1 MSRALVALCVI
12 LLLGW
17 GNQAARSQES
27 SDVQKGQPADNR
39 VRLERWRAI
48 RDSLS
53 NVLTQMP
60 NEWSAWVNRGFAN
73 AQLKNYSDALH
84 DYSKAIWLAPR
95 EVNAYLHR
103 ASLYFALADF
113 ANARKD
119 LDTAIT
125 IEQKDAQ
132 LFYYRGLCR
141 VKLKDDAGAIE
152 DFSRSLRIKVSPEA
166 FYERGL
172 AKARF
177 QRYSEAIYD
186 FDNALELDKQ
196 FAFAYYARGRA
207 KLAIGQHSE
216 ALLDLSRA
224 QLLGCA
230 PAGYLLSQYIEKSE
244 TLDSLRI
251 YASPEITVRAT
262 REEIQRATET
272 TKNLASIGV
281 TAINTTNFQNPRSKL
296 FRVGTM
302 LFNSGI
308 TINDAECNEKLV
320 QTRGATQVSIF
331 CIIHLLK
338 KQAAIL
344 NDPKV
349 NSLINQLSNLVALF
363 EDRMI
368 DERQFLTEIQN
379 YVVELDT
386 YMKRKY

>member
-1 MSRALVALCVI
+1 MNRALAVSCVAM
-12 LLLGW
+12 LLMW
-17 GNQAARSQES
+17 ESQVASAQEGEG
-27 SDVQKGQPADNR
+27 QKGRSGDNQVR
-39 VRLERWRAI
+39 VERWRAI

-53 NVLTQMP
+53 GVLMQMP

-73 AQLKNYSDALH
+73 AQLKSYDDALH
-84 DYSKAIWLAPR
+84 DYSKAIALAPR
-95 EVNAYLHR
+95 EVDAYLHR
-103 ASLYFALADF
+103 ASLYFALTDF

-119 LDTAIT
+119 LDTAIA
-125 IEQKDAQ
+125 IEQKNAQ
-132 LFYYRGLCR
+132 LFYYRGLCK
-141 VKLKDDAGAIE
+141 VKLKDDTGAME
-152 DFSRSLRIKVSPEA
+152 DFSRSLRIKTSPEA

-177 QRYSEAIYD
+177 QRYGEAIYD
-186 FDNALELDKQ
+186 FDNALELNKQ

-296 FRVGTM
+296 FSVGTM

-386 YMKRKY
+386 YMKRKN

>member
-1 MSRALVALCVI
+1 MNRALAASCLVV
-12 LLLGW
+12 LLMW
-17 GNQAARSQES
+17 SSQVARSQE
-27 SDVQKGQPADNR
+27 SDVQKGQSRDNQA
-39 VRLERWRAI
+39 RLERWQAI

-53 NVLTQMP
+53 TVLKQTP
-60 NEWSAWVNRGFAN
+60 TEWSAWVNRGFAN
-73 AQLKNYSDALH
+73 AQLKNYDDALR
-84 DYSKAIWLAPR
+84 DYSQAIAISPK
-95 EVNAYLHR
+95 EVDTYIHR
-103 ASLYFALADF
+103 AALYFARADY
-113 ANARKD
+113 ASALKD
-119 LDTAIT
+119 LDAAIA
-125 IEQKDAQ
+125 IEQKNAQ
-132 LFYYRGLCR
+132 LFYYRGLCK
-141 VKLKDDAGAIE
+141 VKLKNDTGAME
-152 DFSRSLRIKVSPEA
+152 DFTRSLRIKTSPEA

-177 QRYSEAIYD
+177 QRYGEAIYD
-186 FDNALELDKQ
+186 FDNALELNKQ

-207 KLAIGQHSE
+207 KLAMGQHNE
-216 ALLDLSRA
+216 AVLDLSCA

-251 YASPEITVRAT
+251 YANPEITVRAT

-281 TAINTTNFQNPRSKL
+281 TAINTTSFQNPRSKL
-296 FRVGTM
+296 FNVGTM

-308 TINDAECNEKLV
+308 SINDAECNERLV

-349 NSLINQLSNLVALF
+349 NSLINQLTNLVALF

-368 DERQFLTEIQN
+368 DERQFLTEVQN

>member
-1 MSRALVALCVI
+1 MNRALAALGMMI
-12 LLLGW
+12 LLGW
-17 GNQAARSQES
+17 GSEAAISQVSEAQQRLSTDNQA
-27 SDVQKGQPADNR
+27 
-39 VRLERWRAI
+39 RLERWKAI

-53 NVLTQMP
+53 MVLKQTP
-60 NEWSAWVNRGFAN
+60 TEWSAWVNRGFAH
-73 AQLKNYSDALH
+73 AQLKNYDEALR
-84 DYSKAIWLAPR
+84 DYSQAIALSPK
-95 EVNAYLHR
+95 EVDTYIHR
-103 ASLYFALADF
+103 AALYFALTDYAS
-113 ANARKD
+113 ALKD
-119 LDTAIT
+119 LDTAIA
-125 IEQKDAQ
+125 IEQKNAQ
-132 LFYYRGLCR
+132 LFYYRGLCK
-141 VKLKDDAGAIE
+141 VKLKNDTGAME
-152 DFSRSLRIKVSPEA
+152 DFTRSLRIKTSPEA

-177 QRYSEAIYD
+177 QRYGEAIYD
-186 FDNALELDKQ
+186 FDNALELNKQ

-207 KLAIGQHSE
+207 KLTIGQHNE

-296 FRVGTM
+296 FNVSTM

-308 TINDAECNEKLV
+308 SINDTECNERLV